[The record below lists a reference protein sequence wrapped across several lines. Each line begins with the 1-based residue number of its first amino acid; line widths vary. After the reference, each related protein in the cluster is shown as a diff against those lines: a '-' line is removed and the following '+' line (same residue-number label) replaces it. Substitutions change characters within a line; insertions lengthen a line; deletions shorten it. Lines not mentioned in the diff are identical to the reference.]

1 MWGAINRA
9 PTKDISSVIREVLA
23 VDLYRTGR
31 ISFGKAAEIAGV
43 SHDRMTQILA
53 KHDVWLAYDTEDAL
67 SDWQNLK
74 DALSN
79 H

>member
-1 MWGAINRA
+1 M
-9 PTKDISSVIREVLA
+9 LA

-43 SHDRMTQILA
+43 SPDRMTPILA
-53 KHDVWLAYDTEDAL
+53 NHDVWLAYDTEDAL